1 MIKYDRNGYHARPRV
16 MFVTNAA
23 IYIVQEKDF
32 KLKDKIPFLNL
43 SGEYVF
49 SYTHFYSEGGGG
61 GGGGGGG
68 SITHVSGIHV
78 ILYFVT
84 VK

>member
-16 MFVTNAA
+16 MFVTNAG

-43 SGEYVF
+43 SGECAF
-49 SYTHFYSEGGGG
+49 SYTHSYFE
-61 GGGGGGG
+61 GGGGGG
-68 SITHVSGIHV
+68 SIKHVSGIHV